1 MNKTL
6 NEKTIPACMIGTWA
20 WGKGVN
26 GSKMIF
32 GKTYSQEQLTETF
45 SAAYEAG
52 FTFWDTA
59 EVYGMGNAEKILG
72 QCIARHNSRDILIS
86 TKHLP
91 SKKYKKGAVT
101 VSINESLKRLGIDSI
116 DLYWL
121 HKPYALRENISEMIP
136 FLKSGTIKQIG
147 LSNCNIAQIKGA
159 QKILAENRLKLAAV
173 QNHFSLLSMDRQKEI
188 LAYCIKENLLFFG
201 YMVLEQGAL
210 SGKYDADNPFP
221 ALSMRSLLFGKR
233 KFRKIQKLLDY
244 EKDLAKKYN
253 TDVSQISIA
262 WAASKQVIPIVGLT
276 KPVQAESLKAGL
288 SIKLANIETEN
299 LEFLARESGVTCKG
313 SWE

>member
-1 MNKTL
+1 MNRTL

-20 WGKGVN
+20 WGKGIN

-45 SAAYEAG
+45 CTAYEAG
-52 FTFWDTA
+52 FNFWDTA

-72 QCIARHNSRDILIS
+72 QCIAKNNSKDILIS
-86 TKHLP
+86 TKHMP
-91 SKKYKKGAVT
+91 SKKYKEGAVT
-101 VSINESLKRLGIDSI
+101 AAINGSLKRMGIDSI

-121 HKPYALRENISEMIP
+121 HKPYALQENILEMIP
-136 FLKSGTIKQIG
+136 FLKSGTIKQTG
-147 LSNCNIAQIKGA
+147 LSNCNITQIKEA
-159 QKILAENRLKLAAV
+159 QKILAKNGLKLAAV
-173 QNHFSLLSMDRQKEI
+173 QNHFSLLSMDRQEEI

-210 SGKYDADNPFP
+210 SGKYDGDNPFP
-221 ALSMRSLLFGKR
+221 AFSMRSLSFGKR
-233 KFRKIQKLLDY
+233 KFRRIQRLLDF
-244 EKDLAKKYN
+244 EKELSKKYD

-262 WAASKQVIPIVGLT
+262 WAVSKQVIPIVGLT

-288 SIKLANIETEN
+288 SVKLTAIEIKK